1 MSLRF
6 ILVDVFTDRP
16 FGGNQLAV
24 FPEAEDVPAGEMQ
37 RIARELNLPETV
49 YVLPPR
55 QEGSLRSLRIFTPEA
70 EVPFAGHPIVGTV
83 FAMDHEGL
91 LSGEEGT
98 LVLDLEASTVPVRLV
113 RDPATGALSNVVM
126 TQQRPVFLGQFHRQ
140 DCVAEALGLS
150 LSDLAI
156 TGLPCEVVS
165 TGLPVHIV
173 PVGSLDVIRRI
184 RLNPEKLAEIQD
196 NLGFSDLFVFT
207 FETEN
212 PEAIVHCRMF
222 APSYGI
228 PEDPASG
235 GASGALGAYLVKH
248 RAVQVEP
255 VTRILTEQGLE
266 IHRPGQVL
274 VEIESRNGS
283 ITAVRVGG
291 VAVVVADGRLHAS
304 SLVGD

>member
-1 MSLRF
+1 M
-6 ILVDVFTDRP
+6 
-16 FGGNQLAV
+16 
-24 FPEAEDVPAGEMQ
+24 
-37 RIARELNLPETV
+37 
-49 YVLPPR
+49 
-55 QEGSLRSLRIFTPEA
+55 
-70 EVPFAGHPIVGTV
+70 
-83 FAMDHEGL
+83 
-91 LSGEEGT
+91 
-98 LVLDLEASTVPVRLV
+98 
-113 RDPATGALSNVVM
+113 
-126 TQQRPVFLGQFHRQ
+126 
-140 DCVAEALGLS
+140 
-150 LSDLAI
+150 
-156 TGLPCEVVS
+156 
-165 TGLPVHIV
+165 
-173 PVGSLDVIRRI
+173 
-184 RLNPEKLAEIQD
+184 
-196 NLGFSDLFVFT
+196 FT

>member
-6 ILVDVFTDRP
+6 VLVDVFTKKP

-24 FPEAEDVPAGEMQ
+24 FPEAEGIPAQEMQ
-37 RIARELNLPETV
+37 RIARELNLPETTF
-49 YVLPPR
+49 VLPPR
-55 QEGSLRSLRIFTPEA
+55 NADSMRSLRIFTPEA
-70 EVPFAGHPIVGTV
+70 EVPFAGHPIVGTTFALDYEEMLSARQETVV
-83 FAMDHEGL
+83 F
-91 LSGEEGT
+91 
-98 LVLDLEASTVPVRLV
+98 DLEASSVPVRLY
-113 RDPATGALSNVVM
+113 RKRESGALDNVVM
-126 TQQRPVFLGQFHRQ
+126 TQQSPVFLGQFHRQ

-173 PVGSLDVIRRI
+173 PVGSLDVIRHI
-184 RLNPEKLAEIQD
+184 QLNPEKLTEIQE

-235 GASGALGAYLVKH
+235 SASGALGAYLVKH

-266 IHRPGQVL
+266 IHRPGSIL
-274 VEIESRNGS
+274 VEIESRGLS
-283 ITAVRVGG
+283 IEAVRVGG
-291 VAVVVADGRLHAS
+291 VAVVVGEGRIHAS
-304 SLVGD
+304 AIQET